1 MKTQVPHNFVFSQ
14 SNLHTYLNCRYKF
27 YLRYIQKLA
36 WPAQTTIDDLRFE
49 EDRNAGIRFH
59 QLLHQYFIG
68 FNPELLIRMAEN
80 DPDSRVLVWFQ
91 TFLASPYAQLQ
102 GKLESEK
109 TITTCVD
116 DKNFIVKYDLLQFE
130 SGQYTIYDW
139 KSSNKVPNRERLI
152 DDIQTRLYPVVLSEA
167 YQTDLPIRLII
178 WEIIAPDAPFVF
190 SFSSQELKRN
200 AQYFKSLCDEIVSLE
215 KTDLFKTANTRQCKI
230 CEYRSHCNRGIAP
243 ATYEYLEESAF
254 TDLEDYWNT
263 NRDDANLV

>member
-1 MKTQVPHNFVFSQ
+1 M
-14 SNLHTYLNCRYKF
+14 NCRYKF

-116 DKNFIVKYDLLQFE
+116 DK
-130 SGQYTIYDW
+130 T
-139 KSSNKVPNRERLI
+139 SSLNMTYYNLKVDN
-152 DDIQTRLYPVVLSEA
+152 TRFTTGNHL
-167 YQTDLPIRLII
+167 T
-178 WEIIAPDAPFVF
+178 
-190 SFSSQELKRN
+190 
-200 AQYFKSLCDEIVSLE
+200 KSLIGKD
-215 KTDLFKTANTRQCKI
+215 
-230 CEYRSHCNRGIAP
+230 
-243 ATYEYLEESAF
+243 
-254 TDLEDYWNT
+254 
-263 NRDDANLV
+263 